1 MKKVIV
7 LGATGTIGRNT
18 LSVIDHL
25 GGGWQTDLITAF
37 TRKTELE
44 QLAKQYGARA
54 FTTDPE
60 TVLKEIRESDA
71 GIVVNG
77 IAGAAGLLPSFEA
90 VRSGKR
96 LALAN
101 KETVVMAGAL
111 LKAEAARS
119 GAEII
124 PVDSEHA
131 ALFELRRAADPAS
144 IRKLIITAS
153 GGAFRDTPAEDLA
166 RVTPEQALRHPTWKM
181 GPKIT
186 VDSATMANKGLE
198 VIEAV
203 CLFDCP
209 PDKIEVFIHPQSRIH
224 ALIQTAEGTFT
235 AQISAPDMRIPIA
248 LIQTAEGTF
257 TAQISAPDMR
267 IPIQNALTYPEKAA
281 APCPDTDLTAEALTF
296 TRPDPRKYP
305 MLPLA
310 FRAAEAGLSAAI
322 AYNAANEVAV
332 AAFLAHRLPFLSIAR
347 LTEAVLNKPLP
358 PAPASLKY

>member
-7 LGATGTIGRNT
+7 LGATGTIGLNT
-18 LSVIDHL
+18 LSVIGHL
-25 GGGWQTDLITAF
+25 GIEWQADLITAF
-37 TRKTELE
+37 SRKTELE
-44 QLAKQYGARA
+44 QLARQYNART
-54 FTTDPE
+54 FTTDSE
-60 TVLKEIRESDA
+60 TMLKEIRESDA
-71 GIVVNG
+71 DIVVNG
-77 IAGAAGLLPSFEA
+77 IAGAAGLLPSFET
-90 VRSGKR
+90 VRCGKR

-101 KETVVMAGAL
+101 KETIVMAGAL

-131 ALFELRRAADPAS
+131 ALFELQRTAAPNQ

-153 GGAFRDTPAEDLA
+153 GGAFRDTPLEDLTH
-166 RVTPEQALRHPTWKM
+166 VTPEQALHHPTWKM

-203 CLFDCP
+203 YLFDRR
-209 PDKIEVFIHPQSRIH
+209 PDEIEVLIHPQSRIH
-224 ALIQTAEGTFT
+224 
-235 AQISAPDMRIPIA
+235 A

-281 APCPDTDLTAEALTF
+281 APSPDTDLTAEALTF

-310 FRAAEAGLSAAI
+310 FRAAESGLSATI
-322 AYNAANEVAV
+322 TYNAANEIAV
-332 AAFLAHRLPFLSIAR
+332 AAFLGHRLSFLSIAR

-358 PAPASLKY
+358 PAPASLEEVLTVDACARTAAEQLLASKAF

>member
-235 AQISAPDMRIPIA
+235 AQISAPDMRIPI
-248 LIQTAEGTF
+248 
-257 TAQISAPDMR
+257 
-267 IPIQNALTYPEKAA
+267 QNALTYPEKAA

-347 LTEAVLNKPLP
+347 LTEAVLSRPLP
-358 PAPASLKY
+358 PAPASLEEVLAADACARTAAEQLLASKSF

>member
-1 MKKVIV
+1 
-7 LGATGTIGRNT
+7 
-18 LSVIDHL
+18 
-25 GGGWQTDLITAF
+25 
-37 TRKTELE
+37 
-44 QLAKQYGARA
+44 
-54 FTTDPE
+54 
-60 TVLKEIRESDA
+60 
-71 GIVVNG
+71 
-77 IAGAAGLLPSFEA
+77 
-90 VRSGKR
+90 
-96 LALAN
+96 
-101 KETVVMAGAL
+101 MAGAL

-131 ALFELRRAADPAS
+131 ALFELQRTAAPNQ

-153 GGAFRDTPAEDLA
+153 GGAFRDTPLEELTH
-166 RVTPEQALRHPTWKM
+166 VTPEQALHHPTWKM

-203 CLFDCP
+203 YLFDRR
-209 PDKIEVFIHPQSRIH
+209 PDEIEVLIHPQSRIH
-224 ALIQTAEGTFT
+224 
-235 AQISAPDMRIPIA
+235 A

-281 APCPDTDLTAEALTF
+281 APSPDTDLTAEALTF

-310 FRAAEAGLSAAI
+310 FRAAESGLSAAI
-322 AYNAANEVAV
+322 TYNAANEIAV
-332 AAFLAHRLPFLSIAR
+332 AAFLGHRLPFLSIAR

-358 PAPASLKY
+358 PAPASLEEVLTVDACARTAAEQLLASKAF

>member
-7 LGATGTIGRNT
+7 LGATGTIGLNT
-18 LSVIDHL
+18 LSVIEHL
-25 GGGWQTDLITAF
+25 GSEWQADLITAF
-37 TRKTELE
+37 SRKTELE
-44 QLAKQYGARA
+44 QLARQYNART
-54 FTTDPE
+54 FTTDSE
-60 TVLKEIRESDA
+60 TMLKEIRESDA
-71 GIVVNG
+71 DIVVNG
-77 IAGAAGLLPSFEA
+77 IAGAAGLLPSFET
-90 VRSGKR
+90 VRCGKR

-101 KETVVMAGAL
+101 KETIVMAGAL

-131 ALFELRRAADPAS
+131 ALFELQRTTAPNQ

-153 GGAFRDTPAEDLA
+153 GGAFRDTPLEELTH
-166 RVTPEQALRHPTWKM
+166 VTPEQALHHPTWKM

-203 CLFDCP
+203 YLFDRR
-209 PDKIEVFIHPQSRIH
+209 PDEIEVLIHPQSRIH
-224 ALIQTAEGTFT
+224 
-235 AQISAPDMRIPIA
+235 A

-281 APCPDTDLTAEALTF
+281 APSPDTDLTAEALTF

-305 MLPLA
+305 MLSLA
-310 FRAAEAGLSAAI
+310 FRAAESGLSATI
-322 AYNAANEVAV
+322 TYNAANEIAV
-332 AAFLAHRLPFLSIAR
+332 AAFLEHRLPFLSIAR

-358 PAPASLKY
+358 PAPASLEEVLTVDACARTAAEQLLASKAF